1 MAIENVGDQMNMGNQ
16 PRVKAEKFDAFMK
29 EREVSGFHKEE
40 YDDQFRTVIYFSGL
54 QTAGQQQFVQ
64 VLLNDSIYGMIK
76 VLVGHKAVNEE
87 NRGRVLEYLNQL
99 NQRFGAFKYIVTPDG
114 NLELDC
120 SLIAND
126 ETFDPEVIMVM
137 LLNVI
142 QPHLESELLRL
153 PAVVGGPVGVHVCVP
168 KLCCQAKA
176 SQTRHRLLFHGLI
189 RLWLRNSGLCPSN
202 SLATTANFISWN
214 DTIASDGLLTPFPCR
229 IILCTQI

>member
-1 MAIENVGDQMNMGNQ
+1 MALEDLQDQMNSGNQ

-40 YDDQFRTVIYFSGL
+40 YDDQFRTVVYFSGL
-54 QTAGQQQFVQ
+54 QAAGQQQFVQ
-64 VLLNDSIYGMIK
+64 VVLNDSIYAMIK

-87 NRGRVLEYLNQL
+87 NKDRVLDYINQL

-120 SLIAND
+120 SIIAND

-142 QPHLESELLRL
+142 QPHLESEVLRL
-153 PAVVGGPVGVHVCVP
+153 PAVTGGPIGIHMEGEEEAKPDESPIHVVH
-168 KLCCQAKA
+168 
-176 SQTRHRLLFHGLI
+176 
-189 RLWLRNSGLCPSN
+189 
-202 SLATTANFISWN
+202 
-214 DTIASDGLLTPFPCR
+214 
-229 IILCTQI
+229 

>member
-1 MAIENVGDQMNMGNQ
+1 MATEDLRDQMKTGDQ

-40 YDDQFRTVIYFSGL
+40 YDDQFRTVVYFSGL

-64 VLLNDSIYGMIK
+64 VQLNDSIYGMIK
-76 VLVGHKAVNEE
+76 VLVGHKVINEQ
-87 NRGRVLEYLNQL
+87 NQVDVLKYINQL
-99 NQRFGAFKYIVTPDG
+99 NHRFGAFKYVITPDG

-126 ETFDPEVIMVM
+126 ETFDPEVILVM

-153 PAVVGGPVGVHVCVP
+153 PAVVGGPVGVN
-168 KLCCQAKA
+168 LEEKA
-176 SQTRHRLLFHGLI
+176 EDESPIHLVH
-189 RLWLRNSGLCPSN
+189 
-202 SLATTANFISWN
+202 
-214 DTIASDGLLTPFPCR
+214 
-229 IILCTQI
+229 

>member
-1 MAIENVGDQMNMGNQ
+1 MSTEDLRDQMKTGDQ

-40 YDDQFRTVIYFSGL
+40 YDDQFRTVVYFSGL

-64 VLLNDSIYGMIK
+64 VQLNDSIYGMIK
-76 VLVGHKAVNEE
+76 VLVGHKVVNEQ
-87 NRGRVLEYLNQL
+87 NQVDVLKYINQL
-99 NQRFGAFKYIVTPDG
+99 NHRFGAFKYVVTPDG

-126 ETFDPEVIMVM
+126 ETFDPEVILVM

-153 PAVVGGPVGVHVCVP
+153 PAVVGGPVGVN
-168 KLCCQAKA
+168 LEEKA
-176 SQTRHRLLFHGLI
+176 EDESPIHLVQ
-189 RLWLRNSGLCPSN
+189 
-202 SLATTANFISWN
+202 
-214 DTIASDGLLTPFPCR
+214 
-229 IILCTQI
+229 

>member
-1 MAIENVGDQMNMGNQ
+1 MATENLRDQMKTGDQ

-40 YDDQFRTVIYFSGL
+40 YDDQFRTVVYFSGL

-64 VLLNDSIYGMIK
+64 VQLNDSIYGMIK
-76 VLVGHKAVNEE
+76 VLVGHKVINEQ
-87 NRGRVLEYLNQL
+87 NQVDVLKYINQL
-99 NQRFGAFKYIVTPDG
+99 NHRFGAFKYVITPDG

-126 ETFDPEVIMVM
+126 ETFDPEVILVM

-153 PAVVGGPVGVHVCVP
+153 PAVVGGPVGVH
-168 KLCCQAKA
+168 LEEKA
-176 SQTRHRLLFHGLI
+176 EDESPIHLVH
-189 RLWLRNSGLCPSN
+189 
-202 SLATTANFISWN
+202 
-214 DTIASDGLLTPFPCR
+214 
-229 IILCTQI
+229 

>member
-1 MAIENVGDQMNMGNQ
+1 MATEDLRDQMKTGDQ

-40 YDDQFRTVIYFSGL
+40 YDDQFRTVVYFSGL

-64 VLLNDSIYGMIK
+64 VQLNDSIYGMIK
-76 VLVGHKAVNEE
+76 VLVGHKVVNEQ
-87 NRGRVLEYLNQL
+87 NQVDVLKYINQL
-99 NQRFGAFKYIVTPDG
+99 NHRFGAFKYVITPDG

-126 ETFDPEVIMVM
+126 ETFDPEVIVVM

-153 PAVVGGPVGVHVCVP
+153 PAVVGGPVGVH
-168 KLCCQAKA
+168 LEEKA
-176 SQTRHRLLFHGLI
+176 EDESPIHLVH
-189 RLWLRNSGLCPSN
+189 
-202 SLATTANFISWN
+202 
-214 DTIASDGLLTPFPCR
+214 
-229 IILCTQI
+229 

>member
-1 MAIENVGDQMNMGNQ
+1 MATEDLRDQMKTGDQ

-40 YDDQFRTVIYFSGL
+40 YDDQFRTVVYFSGL

-64 VLLNDSIYGMIK
+64 VQLNDSIYGMIK
-76 VLVGHKAVNEE
+76 VLVGHKVVNEQ
-87 NRGRVLEYLNQL
+87 NQVDVLKYINQL
-99 NQRFGAFKYIVTPDG
+99 NHRFGAFKYVITPDG

-126 ETFDPEVIMVM
+126 ETFDPEVILVM

-153 PAVVGGPVGVHVCVP
+153 PAVVGGPVGVN
-168 KLCCQAKA
+168 LEEKA
-176 SQTRHRLLFHGLI
+176 EDESPIHLVH
-189 RLWLRNSGLCPSN
+189 
-202 SLATTANFISWN
+202 
-214 DTIASDGLLTPFPCR
+214 
-229 IILCTQI
+229 